1 VVCVAEQFLIWSN
14 HHKLWWGPDG
24 RGYTRFVD
32 RAGRYELAAT
42 EQWLTRG
49 CGCCLVPEVPV
60 PVPAAELVGDPD
72 GLRRYVRYKPV
83 VATLRAKRAGRVN
96 RWAETGGRR

>member
-1 VVCVAEQFLIWSN
+1 MAEQFLIYSN

-24 RGYTRFVD
+24 RGYTRFVEQ
-32 RAGRYELAAT
+32 AGRYELAAT

-60 PVPAAELVGDPD
+60 PAPSPEVLGDPEA
-72 GLRRYVRYKPV
+72 LTKYVRYKPQ
-83 VATLRAKRAGRVN
+83 VATLKAKRAGRVN
-96 RWAETGGRR
+96 RWAKAVSRG

>member
-1 VVCVAEQFLIWSN
+1 VADLYLIHSN

-24 RGYTRFVD
+24 RGYTRYVD
-32 RAGRYELAAT
+32 RAGRYELADT

-60 PVPAAELVGDPD
+60 PAPDAAALADAEA
-72 GLRRYVRYKPV
+72 LRKYARYRPV
-83 VATLRAKRAGRVN
+83 VATLKAKRAGRVN
-96 RWAETGGRR
+96 RYAGAVNR